1 MAERVQASA
10 LTMPAWRLGAW
21 AFRLFVGFWLL
32 FLVAPIV
39 IIVVVSFTSANYM
52 LFPPPGFSLK
62 WFTAV
67 ASLSWFRTAFTSS
80 LIIALAS
87 TTIAAVI
94 GVLAARALARHRF
107 RGRMVVEYVVLSP
120 LILPGVVLGFSLFN
134 ALVYLRLEN
143 LGLPNLIAGHVL
155 ITAPFVVRSVWA
167 AMAGADIALE
177 EAAYSLGAD
186 PRTTFWKVVL
196 PTARPGIIAGAIL
209 AFTYSFNDL
218 TISIFLTGPS
228 ATTLPVQV
236 MANIEYS
243 ADPTPAAVS
252 TVMVGLTL
260 VFFLLIERTV
270 GLKIFT
276 ER

>member
-1 MAERVQASA
+1 MADAA
-10 LTMPAWRLGAW
+10 LSRSLTTLAWRCGRGAF
-21 AFRLFVGFWLL
+21 ALYVLFWLL

-39 IIVVVSFTSANYM
+39 IIVVVSFTGANYM

-62 WFTAV
+62 WFAEV
-67 ASLSWFRTAFTSS
+67 ASLSWFRTALASS
-80 LIIALAS
+80 LIIATVS
-87 TTIAAVI
+87 TTIAVVI
-94 GVLAARALARHRF
+94 GTLAARALARHRF
-107 RGRMVVEYVVLSP
+107 RGRVVVEYVVLSP
-120 LILPGVVLGFSLFN
+120 LILPAVVLGFALFN
-134 ALVYLRLEN
+134 ALVLLRMEN

-155 ITAPFVVRSVWA
+155 ITLPFVTRSVWA
-167 AMAGADIALE
+167 AMAGTDIALE

-186 PRTTFWKVVL
+186 PRTTFWRVVL
-196 PTARPGIIAGAIL
+196 PTARPSSIAGAIL
-209 AFTYSFNDL
+209 AFTYSFNDI